1 MATFVKECTQVS
13 PRYIKSEKSRLKR
26 SYLNIK
32 HLRLQNKDG
41 VGRHAGRHA
50 HDKNARVSRILTI

>member
-13 PRYIKSEKSRLKR
+13 PRYIKSKKSRLKR

-32 HLRLQNKDG
+32 HLRLENKDG
-41 VGRHAGRHA
+41 VGRHAGAHA
-50 HDKNARVSRILTI
+50 HDENK